1 MPKKDVL
8 FLDACVRADAS
19 RTLDLA
25 NRFLSKLADAQIT
38 HLKLDA
44 LGLQPLDNARLHERD
59 HLLHAGETDAPFFVH
74 ANTFRNAQWIVIAA
88 PYWDF
93 SFPALLKLYVENVS
107 CSGVTFA
114 YDETGRPV
122 SLCRAERL
130 VYITTAGGYIGEND
144 YGFTYIRA
152 VMEQFFGV
160 KQSYRI
166 AAEGLDIIGNDPQT
180 ILTDT
185 ESQFSE
191 VLC

>member
-8 FLDACVRADAS
+8 FLDACVRGEAS
-19 RTLDLA
+19 RTLELA
-25 NRFLSKLADAQIT
+25 NRFLSNLADAQIT
-38 HLKLDA
+38 HLKLDM
-44 LGLQPLDNARLHERD
+44 LGLQPLDKARLQERD
-59 HLLHAGETDAPFFVH
+59 HLLHEGKTDTSFFLH

-114 YDETGRPV
+114 YDETGKPV

-130 VYITTAGGYIGEND
+130 VYITTAGGYIGENNF
-144 YGFTYIRA
+144 GFTYIRA

-160 KQSYRI
+160 KQSFHI
-166 AAEGLDIIGNDPQT
+166 AAEGLDIIGNNPQA
-180 ILTDT
+180 ILAAA
-185 ESQFSE
+185 EAQFPAA
-191 VLC
+191 LG